1 MTDAALDVRGL
12 GDNRP
17 PVREVLAERNEDLR
31 AWLEEEGTDLT
42 ERRDEL
48 LAATERAPTEIADEE
63 WCHKVE
69 DLIKMIATCAK
80 TAEARRVADKEPVLQ
95 AGRLIDGFYKS
106 VGEWPFK
113 SSPLA
118 KADKTLRGP
127 LNVYLRKKA
136 DAERR
141 AREEAERKARE
152 EAERAAREVA
162 ARVKALKDEKDLEA
176 AIAAE
181 ETAKQAAADA
191 LKAQKAAE
199 VNAAELS
206 RTRSDHGAVA
216 SLRTFW
222 DFKTEG
228 DAAFRAGLDLEALRS
243 HLSMDAL
250 EKAVKSFI
258 RAGGRELCGVVIF
271 ENTSTVVR

>member
-1 MTDAALDVRGL
+1 MSDAALDLRGP

-17 PVREVLAERNEDLR
+17 PVREVLAERNDEIR

-42 ERRDEL
+42 KRRDDL
-48 LAATERAPTEIADEE
+48 LAATARAPAEIADEE

-106 VGEWPFK
+106 IGDWPLK
-113 SSPLA
+113 ASPLA

-141 AREEAERKARE
+141 VREKAEKKARE
-152 EAERAAREVA
+152 EAERAAREAA
-162 ARVKALKDEKDLEA
+162 ARVKALEDEKDLEA

-181 ETAKQAAADA
+181 EAAKQAAADA
-191 LKAQKAAE
+191 AKAQKETEA
-199 VNAAELS
+199 NAAELS

-228 DAAFRAGLDLEALRS
+228 DAKFRANLDLEVLRS

-250 EKAVKSFI
+250 EKAVRSYIK
-258 RAGGRELCGVVIF
+258 AGGRELRGVVIF

>member
-1 MTDAALDVRGL
+1 MSDAALDTRGI

-17 PVREVLAERNEDLR
+17 PVREVLAERNDELR
-31 AWLEEEGTDLT
+31 AWLEKEGANLT
-42 ERRDEL
+42 KRRDDL
-48 LAATERAPTEIADEE
+48 LAATERAPTEITNEE

-69 DLIKMIATCAK
+69 DLIKMIAACAK

-95 AGRLIDGFYKS
+95 AGRLIDGFYHS
-106 VGEWPFK
+106 IGEWPLK
-113 SSPLA
+113 GSPLA
-118 KADKTLRGP
+118 KADKTLRVP

-136 DAERR
+136 DTERR

-152 EAERAAREVA
+152 EAERAATEA
-162 ARVKALKDEKDLEA
+162 AERARALEDEKDLEA

-181 ETAKQAAADA
+181 EVAKQAAADA
-191 LKAQKAAE
+191 AKAQKEAE
-199 VNAAELS
+199 ANAAELS

-222 DFKTEG
+222 DFKHDG
-228 DAAFRAGLDLEALRS
+228 DAAFRANLDLGALRS

-258 RAGGRELCGVVIF
+258 RAGGRELSGVEIF
-271 ENTSTVVR
+271 ENTVAVVR